1 MCKKMGLKIL
11 LWAYTVLAWRVV
23 LPGRPWWASSCPCA
37 MQQRWPT
44 VFWAVLAGGR
54 PVGWEE
60 WLYPPAQ
67 HFLGPSW
74 STLFTFGVLSTDC
87 TLEHVQQWATRMAR
101 GWNIPAVR
109 IGWVSWACWVWGR
122 GEFREIYKQPTGTCE
137 EIIGK
142 IEPDSSQLYIVEE
155 RDNRNKLNPVRFRLD
170 KGRNFNDEDYEA
182 MGRDA
187 RRLCVVSFPT
197 GFRMWQDKA
206 LGSQVWSQSWLCF
219 EEKAHIETSWGPFHP
234 ELFCDLLWL
243 PRKLDSSRAGVS
255 TFPERHNSAKSM
267 A

>member
-11 LWAYTVLAWRVV
+11 LWAYTVLAWGVV
-23 LPGRPWWASSCPCA
+23 LLGRPWWASSCPCA

-74 STLFTFGVLSTDC
+74 STVFTFGVLSTDC

-122 GEFREIYKQPTGTCE
+122 GWVQGDLQAAYWNLWGDYWEDRARFFTVVHSG
-137 EIIGK
+137 GK
-142 IEPDSSQLYIVEE
+142 RQQE
-155 RDNRNKLNPVRFRLD
+155 
-170 KGRNFNDEDYEA
+170 
-182 MGRDA
+182 
-187 RRLCVVSFPT
+187 
-197 GFRMWQDKA
+197 
-206 LGSQVWSQSWLCF
+206 
-219 EEKAHIETSWGPFHP
+219 
-234 ELFCDLLWL
+234 
-243 PRKLDSSRAGVS
+243 
-255 TFPERHNSAKSM
+255 
-267 A
+267 